1 MGQSTKKWWS
11 KLVVK
16 SATKKKLMD
25 RGMGEDIAHVLANDR
40 KWNDVMEMTPREIGE
55 VVGRVE
61 DAAIII
67 WLKIGGLEVKFDRN
81 DDKKIFLF
89 PKFMG
94 GIEREPVFS
103 YTFGTGNVGFHGDD
117 AFRGLGSLFGSAS
130 IYDWFTPHTS
140 NQNPA
145 FEFANVPTDANVK
158 QREQLKSLLNMGVM
172 KNILNKIEKKAFFD
186 DGFRA
191 SINRQFV
198 IDFLIKE
205 NPLLI
210 DDDEEDSFFDDG
222 FEGLGSLFS

>member
-1 MGQSTKKWWS
+1 MKIQPMFWLTTEG
-11 KLVVK
+11 
-16 SATKKKLMD
+16 
-25 RGMGEDIAHVLANDR
+25 GG
-40 KWNDVMEMTPREIGE
+40 DVMEMTPREIGE

-94 GIEREPVFS
+94 RYRERTCFS
-103 YTFGTGNVGFHGDD
+103 YTLELNVGFHGDD

-198 IDFLIKE
+198 IDL
-205 NPLLI
+205 
-210 DDDEEDSFFDDG
+210 FD
-222 FEGLGSLFS
+222 

>member
-1 MGQSTKKWWS
+1 
-11 KLVVK
+11 
-16 SATKKKLMD
+16 MD
-25 RGMGEDIAHVLANDR
+25 RGMGEDIANVLANDR
-40 KWNDVMEMTPREIGE
+40 KWNDVMGMTPREIGE

-94 GIEREPVFS
+94 DSEREPVFS

-117 AFRGLGSLFGSAS
+117 AFRGLGSLFGNDS
-130 IYDWFTPHTS
+130 IHDWFTPHTS
-140 NQNPA
+140 NQYG
-145 FEFANVPTDANVK
+145 FEFANVPNDANKK

-172 KNILNKIEKKAFFD
+172 KNILEKIEKKVFFNE
-186 DGFRA
+186 GFRA

-205 NPLLI
+205 NPSLV
-210 DDDEEDSFFDDG
+210 DDEEDLFDDG
-222 FEGLGSLFS
+222 FEGLGSLFG

>member
-1 MGQSTKKWWS
+1 M
-11 KLVVK
+11 VVK

-25 RGMGEDIAHVLANDR
+25 RGMGEDVAHVLANDR
-40 KWNDVMEMTPREIGE
+40 KWDDVMGMTPREIGE

-81 DDKKIFLF
+81 DDEKIFLF

-94 GIEREPVFS
+94 DSEREPVFS

-117 AFRGLGSLFGSAS
+117 VFRGLGSLFGNVS
-130 IYDWFTPHTS
+130 IHDWFTPHTN
-140 NQNPA
+140 NQYG
-145 FEFANVPTDANVK
+145 FEFANVPNDANQK

-172 KNILNKIEKKAFFD
+172 KNILEKIEKKAFFD
-186 DGFRA
+186 AGFRA
-191 SINRQFV
+191 SINRQYV

-205 NPLLI
+205 NPSLV
-210 DDDEEDSFFDDG
+210 DDEEDLLMDG
-222 FEGLGSLFS
+222 FDGLGSLFG